1 MDLEILQNEVERLKN
16 HFDAIDGE
24 REIAYHDAR
33 NLRRMSVQAVRDAHR
48 GRFDDAKKLL
58 EECKELAGKLVTSSV
73 RFGFVEEAHQ
83 EYAEAAFT
91 IALLLGEGIP
101 TQAELNTDERGYML
115 GLSDTVGELR
125 RHILN
130 LMVQDRLDEAKE
142 FMDTMDEIQGML
154 MKFDHTDAVVPV
166 RRKQDQIRGI
176 LERTRS
182 DLTNMICQKRLE
194 RRLAK
199 QSGEE

>member
-1 MDLEILQNEVERLKN
+1 MDLEILQSEVERLKN
-16 HFDAIDGE
+16 YFDAIDGE

-48 GRFDDAKKLL
+48 GRFDDARKLMV
-58 EECKELAGKLVTSSV
+58 ESKELAAKLVGSTV

-91 IALLLGEGIP
+91 IAFLLGESVP
-101 TQAELNTDERGYML
+101 TQDELKTDERGYML
-115 GLSDTVGELR
+115 GLSDAVGELR

-130 LMVQDRLDEAKE
+130 LMVEDRLDEAKE
-142 FMDTMDEIQGML
+142 YMDLMDEIQGML

-176 LERTRS
+176 IERTRS

-199 QSGEE
+199 HSGE